1 MTAAPV
7 VDPEQLAWIQSG
19 VATIVVSSHSP
30 NLVPSITLGLGCST
44 GSLSGQGTQERQNEP
59 SLALRVYVLEAK
71 GHQLLRDV
79 RGGGAVSVLFV
90 EGSTHKSLQI
100 KARRAR
106 EVARTARDVAAVDEY
121 TQKLIA
127 DLLNVGESE
136 PYLRAL
142 LNRGTDALVVLEIEP
157 TDAFDQTPGPAAG
170 TRLGGVE

>member
-30 NLVPSITLGLGCST
+30 DLVPSITLGLGCSASSQANKDT
-44 GSLSGQGTQERQNEP
+44 QGS
-59 SLALRVYVLEAK
+59 ALRVFVLEAK
-71 GHQLLRDV
+71 GHQLLHDV

-100 KARRAR
+100 KAPRAR
-106 EVARTARDVAAVDEY
+106 EVARTAQDVAAVDAY
-121 TQKLIA
+121 TRTLVA
-127 DLLNVGESE
+127 ELLAVGESE
-136 PYLRAL
+136 PYLHAL
-142 LNRGTDALVVLEIEP
+142 LDRSKDSLVVLEVEA

-170 TRLGGVE
+170 TRVGGVG